1 MEIITG
7 VERRRRWRDEDKLRV
22 LAEAEQPGARTSE
35 VARRHDISRGL
46 LWYWRR
52 QLRQGRLAVPSAPG
66 PVFLP
71 VQVSGPVPPRA
82 CGARRCRGRSADRDR
97 AAGRHLCAGGCGGGH
112 GRVAARADGTAPVIP
127 IPTGMRVCGVAPIK
141 PDTGLVGTGCG

>member
-22 LAEAEQPGARTSE
+22 LAEAEQPGARVSE

-52 QLRQGRLAVPSAPG
+52 QLRQGRLAVGDMAG

-71 VQVSGPVPPRA
+71 VQVSDPVPPELA
-82 CGARRCRGRSADRDR
+82 APAVARTDPRIEIV
-97 AAGRHLCAGGCGGGH
+97 LP
-112 GRVAARADGTAPVIP
+112 DGTCV
-127 IPTGMRVCGVAPIK
+127 RVGADVDAAA
-141 PDTGLVGTGCG
+141 LRRVLAALRR

>member
-46 LWYWRR
+46 LWTWRR
-52 QLRQGRLAVPSAPG
+52 QLRQGRLAVRDVPEPM
-66 PVFLP
+66 FLP
-71 VQVSGPVPPRA
+71 VQVGNLMRSGCVAPAAATDPRIEIA
-82 CGARRCRGRSADRDR
+82 
-97 AAGRHLCAGGCGGGH
+97 LP
-112 GRVAARADGTAPVIP
+112 DGTCV
-127 IPTGMRVCGVAPIK
+127 RVGADVDAAA
-141 PDTGLVGTGCG
+141 LRRVLSVLRR

>member
-52 QLRQGRLAVPSAPG
+52 QLRQGRLAVPSVPG

-71 VQVSGPVPPRA
+71 VQVSDPVPPA
-82 CGARRCRGRSADRDR
+82 PAAPTVTGADPRIEIV
-97 AAGRHLCAGGCGGGH
+97 LP
-112 GRVAARADGTAPVIP
+112 DGTCV
-127 IPTGMRVCGVAPIK
+127 RVGAEV
-141 PDTGLVGTGCG
+141 DTAALRRVLTALRR

>member
-22 LAEAEQPGARTSE
+22 LAEVEQPGARTSE

-52 QLRQGRLAVPSAPG
+52 QLRQGRLAAADLREPVFLPLQVSDTVPSAPVAPAG
-66 PVFLP
+66 AAETRIEIALP
-71 VQVSGPVPPRA
+71 
-82 CGARRCRGRSADRDR
+82 
-97 AAGRHLCAGGCGGGH
+97 
-112 GRVAARADGTAPVIP
+112 DGTLV
-127 IPTGMRVCGVAPIK
+127 RVGADVDAAA
-141 PDTGLVGTGCG
+141 LRRVLSALRR

>member
-46 LWYWRR
+46 LWYCRR
-52 QLRQGRLAVPSAPG
+52 QLRQGRLTAAP
-66 PVFLP
+66 
-71 VQVSGPVPPRA
+71 VSTA
-82 CGARRCRGRSADRDR
+82 EEFWSARRSKMG
-97 AAGRHLCAGGCGGGH
+97 AAIGL
-112 GRVAARADGTAPVIP
+112 TA
-127 IPTGMRVCGVAPIK
+127 
-141 PDTGLVGTGCG
+141 

>member
-52 QLRQGRLAVPSAPG
+52 QLRQGRLAARDMAG

-71 VQVSGPVPPRA
+71 VQVSDPVPPEL
-82 CGARRCRGRSADRDR
+82 
-97 AAGRHLCAGGCGGGH
+97 AAPA
-112 GRVAARADGTAPVIP
+112 VAKVDPRIEIVLPDGTCV
-127 IPTGMRVCGVAPIK
+127 RVGADVDAAA
-141 PDTGLVGTGCG
+141 LRRVLAALRL

>member
-22 LAEAEQPGARTSE
+22 LAEAEQPGARMSE

-52 QLRQGRLAVPSAPG
+52 QLRQGRLADPAHPG
-66 PVFLP
+66 RC
-71 VQVSGPVPPRA
+71 S
-82 CGARRCRGRSADRDR
+82 CRCR
-97 AAGRHLCAGGCGGGH
+97 
-112 GRVAARADGTAPVIP
+112 
-127 IPTGMRVCGVAPIK
+127 
-141 PDTGLVGTGCG
+141 

>member
-1 MEIITG
+1 

-52 QLRQGRLAVPSAPG
+52 QLQQGRLAVRDMAE

-71 VQVSGPVPPRA
+71 VQVSDPVLPGP
-82 CGARRCRGRSADRDR
+82 
-97 AAGRHLCAGGCGGGH
+97 AAPA
-112 GRVAARADGTAPVIP
+112 VARADPRIEIVLTDGTCV
-127 IPTGMRVCGVAPIK
+127 RVGADVDAAA
-141 PDTGLVGTGCG
+141 LRRVLAALRR

>member
-52 QLRQGRLAVPSAPG
+52 QLRQGRLAARDMAG

-71 VQVSGPVPPRA
+71 VQVSDPVPRELAAPAVAKVDPRIEIV
-82 CGARRCRGRSADRDR
+82 
-97 AAGRHLCAGGCGGGH
+97 LP
-112 GRVAARADGTAPVIP
+112 DGTCV
-127 IPTGMRVCGVAPIK
+127 RVGADVDAAA
-141 PDTGLVGTGCG
+141 LRRVLAALRR

>member
-22 LAEAEQPGARTSE
+22 LAEAEQPGARVSE

-52 QLRQGRLAVPSAPG
+52 QLRRGRLTARDIAG

-71 VQVSGPVPPRA
+71 VQVSDPVPSELAPAVARTDPRIEIV
-82 CGARRCRGRSADRDR
+82 
-97 AAGRHLCAGGCGGGH
+97 LP
-112 GRVAARADGTAPVIP
+112 DGTCV
-127 IPTGMRVCGVAPIK
+127 RVGADVDAAALRRVL
-141 PDTGLVGTGCG
+141 TALRR

>member
-7 VERRRRWRDEDKLRV
+7 VERRRRWRAEDKLRV
-22 LAEAEQPGARTSE
+22 LAEAAQPGARTSE

-52 QLRQGRLAVPSAPG
+52 QLRQGQLTAAHAPE

-71 VQVSGPVPPRA
+71 VQVSDAMPSGPVAPAAATDPRIEIA
-82 CGARRCRGRSADRDR
+82 
-97 AAGRHLCAGGCGGGH
+97 LP
-112 GRVAARADGTAPVIP
+112 DGTLV
-127 IPTGMRVCGVAPIK
+127 RVGADVDA
-141 PDTGLVGTGCG
+141 GALRRVLSVLRR

>member
-1 MEIITG
+1 MVSDLSDARKGGAKGGGGMEIITG

-52 QLRQGRLAVPSAPG
+52 QLRQGRLAMPGVPE

-71 VQVSGPVPPRA
+71 LRVSGPMPSGAVAPAATAGDPRIEIVLPDGT
-82 CGARRCRGRSADRDR
+82 CVRVSADVD
-97 AAGRHLCAGGCGGGH
+97 AAALR
-112 GRVAARADGTAPVIP
+112 RVLSALR
-127 IPTGMRVCGVAPIK
+127 R
-141 PDTGLVGTGCG
+141 

>member
-52 QLRQGRLAVPSAPG
+52 QLRQGRLAVPGASKPM
-66 PVFLP
+66 FLA
-71 VQVSGPVPPRA
+71 VQVSDPVPTGPA
-82 CGARRCRGRSADRDR
+82 ASVTAVADLRIEI
-97 AAGRHLCAGGCGGGH
+97 ALP
-112 GRVAARADGTAPVIP
+112 DGTCV
-127 IPTGMRVCGVAPIK
+127 RVGADV
-141 PDTGLVGTGCG
+141 DTAALRRVLSVLRR

>member
-1 MEIITG
+1 MVADLSDARKGDAKDGDGMEIISG

-22 LAEAEQPGARTSE
+22 LVEAEQPGARTSE

-52 QLRQGRLAVPSAPG
+52 QLRQGRLAVPGAPE

-71 VQVSGPVPPRA
+71 LRVSGAVPCGPVASAATVADPRIEI
-82 CGARRCRGRSADRDR
+82 G
-97 AAGRHLCAGGCGGGH
+97 LP
-112 GRVAARADGTAPVIP
+112 DGTLV
-127 IPTGMRVCGVAPIK
+127 RVGADVDAAA
-141 PDTGLVGTGCG
+141 LRRVLAALRR

>member
-71 VQVSGPVPPRA
+71 VQVSDPVPSGPAAPAATGADPRIEIV
-82 CGARRCRGRSADRDR
+82 
-97 AAGRHLCAGGCGGGH
+97 LP
-112 GRVAARADGTAPVIP
+112 DGTCV
-127 IPTGMRVCGVAPIK
+127 RVGAEV
-141 PDTGLVGTGCG
+141 DTAALRRVLTALRR

>member
-22 LAEAEQPGARTSE
+22 LAETEQPGARTSE

-52 QLRQGRLAVPSAPG
+52 QLRQGRLVVPGASE

-71 VQVSGPVPPRA
+71 VRVSDPVPP
-82 CGARRCRGRSADRDR
+82 GP
-97 AAGRHLCAGGCGGGH
+97 AAPA
-112 GRVAARADGTAPVIP
+112 VAIVDPRIEIALPDGTLV
-127 IPTGMRVCGVAPIK
+127 RVGAEVDAAA
-141 PDTGLVGTGCG
+141 LRRVLAALRR

>member
-7 VERRRRWRDEDKLRV
+7 VERRRRWRAEDKLRV
-22 LAEAEQPGARTSE
+22 LAEAEEPGARTSE

-52 QLRQGRLAVPSAPG
+52 QLRQGRLTVADTQV

-71 VQVSGPVPPRA
+71 LQVSGEVPPGPVA
-82 CGARRCRGRSADRDR
+82 P
-97 AAGRHLCAGGCGGGH
+97 AAATDPRIEITLP
-112 GRVAARADGTAPVIP
+112 DGTLV
-127 IPTGMRVCGVAPIK
+127 RVGADVDAVA
-141 PDTGLVGTGCG
+141 LRRVLSVLRR